1 MTGTLF
7 AVYIV
12 NIMISTLRLSSFGA
26 LVCLVFL
33 APVNAHAADNWI
45 EVRSPHFTV
54 NTNAGEKEA
63 RKIADQFEQIRQM
76 FHSAFAA
83 LRVDPAQPI
92 IIVAAKNE
100 NTMKLF
106 LPEEWETKG
115 HIRHAGIYQQGED
128 KDYVLLR
135 LDTEGENP
143 FHTLYHEYTHALLRL
158 NFRGLPIWLNE
169 GLAEFFGNSTLGD
182 KEVKTG
188 TIDSGHLYLLNQS
201 KLIPI
206 ETLLEVGHDSPYYN
220 EKDRASV
227 FYAESWALVHFLMM
241 NPEARQK
248 QLMKNFFAAYEKTGD
263 QVEAARESFGD
274 LKQFGKRIE
283 AYARQSSFQ
292 IGLVKV
298 ASEAANK
305 NLPTRSLSSAEALAL
320 RGDFFA
326 HHNRLDQAKTAL
338 EEAVKTEPNLA
349 FAHEA
354 LGYYHYR
361 RQETSEA
368 DEEMREAMRLGATDF
383 VAPYYHAMLLLRNGG
398 FEDEA
403 ILETTQSLEKAI
415 KINPQFAPAYE
426 WLSQAYS
433 RSPKTQVQA
442 VNAAIQAVK
451 LDPATLPYSINLTYL
466 LINSNRFSEA
476 HIMMNRIQTAAGS
489 QSEKEMANSILH
501 RLEQAEQQ
509 VANTSSGRPLPSSQ
523 ANAPDT
529 ESARETKAGGSPAP
543 QALQEGPVQLKFR
556 GLAADGPISAA
567 DCSKKPDFFI
577 NVDLGKGPVSFH
589 AADFAKISLSW
600 ADGSPEPTLNSCS
613 QWKGR
618 KVKVWF
624 SATPGKEYAG
634 EITKLFFY

>member
-1 MTGTLF
+1 MTSGLHLLRSIAVASLF
-7 AVYIV
+7 
-12 NIMISTLRLSSFGA
+12 
-26 LVCLVFL
+26 FL
-33 APVNAHAADNWI
+33 APVAANAADNWI
-45 EVRSPHFTV
+45 EVRSQHFTV
-54 NTNAGEKEA
+54 NTNAGEKDA

-76 FHSAFAA
+76 FHSAFSA
-83 LRVDPAQPI
+83 LRVDTAQPI

-106 LPEEWETKG
+106 LPEEWEAKG
-115 HIRHAGIYQQGED
+115 HIRHTGIYQQGED

-158 NFRGLPIWLNE
+158 NFRSLPIWLNE

-206 ETLLEVGHDSPYYN
+206 EALLEVGHNSPYYN

-227 FYAESWALVHFLMM
+227 FYAESWAVVHFLMM

-248 QLMKNFFAAYEKTGD
+248 QLMRNFFAAYEKSGD

-298 ASEAANK
+298 ASEAADK

-338 EEAVKTEPNLA
+338 EEAVKTEPSLA

-361 RQETSEA
+361 RQETAEA
-368 DEEMREAMRLGATDF
+368 DEEMREAMKLGVTDF
-383 VAPYYHAMLLLRNGG
+383 VAPYYHAVLLLRNGG
-398 FEDEA
+398 FEDVA
-403 ILETTQSLEKAI
+403 IAETAQSLEKAI

-433 RSPKTQVQA
+433 RSPNTQVQA

-451 LDPATLPYSINLTYL
+451 LEPATLPYSINLTHL
-466 LINSNRFSEA
+466 LITNKRFSEA
-476 HIMMNRIQTAAGS
+476 HIMAKRIQAAAS
-489 QSEKEMANSILH
+489 PAEKEMADTIL
-501 RLEQAEQQ
+501 RTLEQAEQQ
-509 VANTSSGRPLPSSQ
+509 AANTSSGRAVPSSEG
-523 ANAPDT
+523 NAPAP
-529 ESARETKAGGSPAP
+529 ESATAARAGGPPGP
-543 QALQEGPVQLKFR
+543 QASQEVPVQLKFR
-556 GLAADGPISAA
+556 GLAADGRISAA
-567 DCSKKPDFFI
+567 DCSKKRELFI

-589 AADFAKISLSW
+589 AVDIAKISLSW
-600 ADGSPEPTLNSCS
+600 ADGTPEPTVNGCE

-618 KVKVWF
+618 KVKMWF

-634 EITKLFFY
+634 EITKLLFF

>member
-1 MTGTLF
+1 M
-7 AVYIV
+7 VYIL
-12 NIMISTLRLSSFGA
+12 NTMTSGLPLLRPIA
-26 LVCLVFL
+26 LACLFFL
-33 APVNAHAADNWI
+33 APVAANAADNWI
-45 EVRSPHFTV
+45 EVRSQHFTV
-54 NTNAGEKEA
+54 NTNAGEKDA

-76 FHSAFAA
+76 FHSAFSA
-83 LRVDPAQPI
+83 LRVDTAQPI
-92 IIVAAKNE
+92 IIVAVKNE
-100 NTMKLF
+100 STMKLF
-106 LPEEWETKG
+106 LPEEWEVKG
-115 HIRHAGIYQQGED
+115 HIRHTGIYQQGED

-158 NFRGLPIWLNE
+158 NFRSLPIWLNE

-206 ETLLEVGHDSPYYN
+206 ETLLEVGHNSPYYN

-227 FYAESWALVHFLMM
+227 FYAESWAVVHFLMM
-241 NPEARQK
+241 NPEARQR
-248 QLMKNFFAAYEKTGD
+248 QLMKNFFAAYEKSGD
-263 QVEAARESFGD
+263 QVDAARESFGD
-274 LKQFGKRIE
+274 LKQFGRRIE

-298 ASEAANK
+298 APEAANK

-326 HHNRLDQAKTAL
+326 HHNRLDQAKTTL

-349 FAHEA
+349 FAHQA

-361 RQETSEA
+361 RQ
-368 DEEMREAMRLGATDF
+368 G
-383 VAPYYHAMLLLRNGG
+383 
-398 FEDEA
+398 
-403 ILETTQSLEKAI
+403 LEKAI

-466 LINSNRFSEA
+466 LINNNRFSEA
-476 HIMMNRIQTAAGS
+476 HIMAKRIQAAAS
-489 QSEKEMANSILH
+489 PAEREIANTIQR

-509 VANTSSGRPLPSSQ
+509 AVNTSSGSALPSSQ
-523 ANAPDT
+523 GNAPAP
-529 ESARETKAGGSPAP
+529 ESATEAKVGGPPGP
-543 QALQEGPVQLKFR
+543 QSSQDMPVQLKYR
-556 GLAADGPISAA
+556 VLAADGPISAA
-567 DCSKKPDFFI
+567 DCSKRPEFFI
-577 NVDLGKGPVSFH
+577 NVDIGKGPVSFH
-589 AADFAKISLSW
+589 GADFAKISLTW
-600 ADGSPEPTLNSCS
+600 ADGAQEPTLDGCGL
-613 QWKGR
+613 WRGR

-634 EITKLFFY
+634 EIRKLFFY

>member
-1 MTGTLF
+1 MLS
-7 AVYIV
+7 ASCL
-12 NIMISTLRLSSFGA
+12 STIGA
-26 LVCLVFL
+26 LVCLFFL
-33 APVNAHAADNWI
+33 APVNAYSADNWI

-54 NTNAGEKEA
+54 NTNAGEKDA

-76 FHSAFAA
+76 FHSAFAG

-135 LDTEGENP
+135 LDTEGDNP

-158 NFRGLPIWLNE
+158 NFRALPIWLNE

-227 FYAESWALVHFLMM
+227 FYAESWAVVHFLMM

-248 QLMKNFFAAYEKTGD
+248 QLLKNFFAAFEKSGD
-263 QVEAARESFGD
+263 QVQAAQESFGD

-283 AYARQSSFQ
+283 GYARQSSFQ

-298 ASEAANK
+298 ALEASNK
-305 NLPTRSLSSAEALAL
+305 NLPTRSLSPAEALAL

-368 DEEMREAMRLGATDF
+368 DEEMREAMRLGATGF
-383 VAPYYHAMLLLRNGG
+383 VAPYYHAVLLLRNGG

-476 HIMMNRIQTAAGS
+476 HIMVNRIQTAANS
-489 QSEKEMANSILH
+489 QPEKEMANTMLH
-501 RLEQAEQQ
+501 RLEQAEQE
-509 VANTSSGRPLPSSQ
+509 ANTSSGRPLPSSQ
-523 ANAPDT
+523 GNAHGP
-529 ESARETKAGGSPAP
+529 ESTTETKVGGLRDPRAP
-543 QALQEGPVQLKFR
+543 GEVPVQLKFR
-556 GLAADGPISAA
+556 GLAADGPISAV

-577 NVDLGKGPVSFH
+577 NVDIGKGPVSFH
-589 AADFAKISLSW
+589 AVDFAKISLSW
-600 ADGSPEPTLNSCS
+600 ADGSQEPTLNSCS